1 MRIALGWMALLAA
14 CGSPQV
20 ERGVLEGALA
30 QEMIGL
36 TPGGEDWQLENQL
49 GRPTVLVFWASWCG
63 PCIKEIPH
71 LNAIVEAYG
80 DRVEVMG
87 INMGEDLTT
96 VVETQGRT
104 SMRYDTLVDENK
116 SLANAWRVRR
126 LPLLIVVDSEGRIR
140 LRGSASEQEL
150 KVLLDSLV
158 QA

>member
-1 MRIALGWMALLAA
+1 MRIALGWMALLVA

-20 ERGVLEGALA
+20 ERGVLEGAVA
-30 QEMIGL
+30 QDL
-36 TPGGEDWQLENQL
+36 TGMTPTGQEWRLEAQI

-63 PCIKEIPH
+63 PCIKEVPH

-80 DRVEVMG
+80 NRVEVMG
-87 INMGEDLTT
+87 INMGEELST
-96 VVETQGRT
+96 VVETQDRT
-104 SMRYDTLVDENK
+104 SMRYATLVDEQK
-116 SLANAWRVRR
+116 RLANAWRVRR

>member
-96 VVETQGRT
+96 VVETQNRT
-104 SMRYDTLVDENK
+104 SMRYDSLVDEDK
-116 SLANAWRVRR
+116 KLAGSWRVRR